1 MAEAEK
7 RVLKDERI
15 EDIWTLD
22 KLKKYACPKLM
33 HDGEWYLHC
42 VDCPSRKNCRA
53 GQQAVFLLTTE
64 TNPAPKSPED
74 KKRMEIIAIFSRK
87 DPIRYLLEQCTNMRP
102 QSVYAKVSV
111 WKKNYPDLEEKFHM
125 LEKVRF
131 LWRKP
136 YDSMTVPNILKE
148 LYPDQEPKPEEEP
161 YKSGVTLAHEVKE
174 LPATEIAPNSKVYS
188 VTPKDNY
195 DGDSISIADF
205 LAESGNE
212 EPTED
217 VISETPKPQQI
228 PETANT
234 DMDTLLTKLKSDKA
248 SYENK
253 IKEIDKQIE
262 AILTVQKLMNAM
274 AQKG

>member
-1 MAEAEK
+1 MAETEK

-22 KLKKYACPKLM
+22 KLKKYACPKIM
-33 HDGEWYLHC
+33 HEKEWYLNC
-42 VDCPSRKNCRA
+42 VDCPSKKNCRA
-53 GQQAVFLLTTE
+53 GQQAIFLMTTE

-148 LYPDQEPKPEEEP
+148 LYPPEKSEEEP

-212 EPTED
+212 EPAED

-228 PETANT
+228 PETANP
-234 DMDTLLTKLKSDKA
+234 DMNTLLAKLKSDRA

-253 IKEIDKQIE
+253 IKEIDTQIE
-262 AILTVQKLMNAM
+262 AILTVQRLMNAM